1 MLKLLGTVLL
11 TAALLSMQTAP
22 PDTDIF
28 LAPLT
33 RDGQA
38 LNVGMPVNITN
49 TPGYDN
55 QPSFTPD
62 GSAVLFTSAR
72 GASAATAPA
81 APDAGGGRAQTDI
94 YRYDLATKQ
103 TSRVTNTPESEY
115 SPTVTP
121 DGLHISVV
129 RVESDNTQRLWRFA
143 MDGTRPELV
152 LSDVKPVGYHTW
164 ANKQL
169 VVLFVLGQPATLQV
183 ADVRSAKAQVVAKG
197 IGRSLQKI
205 PRGGVSFVLREPRPE
220 GQPPGPLRIM
230 ELNLNDGTTRPL
242 IKAVEGAQEADHA
255 WTPDGRLLMVHGG
268 VLYGWT
274 RGAADWL
281 RIGDLAAMG
290 LRNISR
296 LAVGPKGDTLAV
308 VAASAAQQY
317 P

>member
-1 MLKLLGTVLL
+1 MLKMLGSASLAAVVL
-11 TAALLSMQTAP
+11 SVQTAP

-33 RDGQA
+33 RDAQT
-38 LNVGMPVNITN
+38 LNVGMPVNITS

-62 GSAVLFTSAR
+62 GSAILFSSAR
-72 GASAATAPA
+72 GASAAAS
-81 APDAGGGRAQTDI
+81 PDAGAGGTQTDI
-94 YRYDLATKQ
+94 YRYDVATKQ
-103 TSRVTNTPESEY
+103 TARVTNTPESEY

-121 DGLHISVV
+121 DGLHISVI
-129 RVESDNTQRLWRFA
+129 RVEADNTQRLWRFA

-152 LSDVKPVGYHTW
+152 LTDVKPVGYHTW
-164 ANKQL
+164 ANKQT

-183 ADVRSAKAQVVAKG
+183 ADVRSGKAQVAAKG

-220 GQPPGPLRIM
+220 GEPPGPLRIM
-230 ELNLNDGTTRPL
+230 ELNLSEGATRPL
-242 IKAVEGAQEADHA
+242 IKAVEGSQEAHHA
-255 WTPDGRLLMVHGG
+255 WTPDGRLLMVHEG

-274 RGAADWL
+274 RGAADWV
-281 RIGDLAAMG
+281 RIADLAAMG
-290 LRNISR
+290 LRTISR
-296 LAVGPKGDTLAV
+296 LAVGPKGDVLAI
-308 VAASAAQQY
+308 VAAAGPPQR

>member
-1 MLKLLGTVLL
+1 MLKILATVLL
-11 TAALLSMQTAP
+11 AVAVVSRQTAP

-33 RDGQA
+33 NDGQA
-38 LNVGMPVNITN
+38 LNVGTAVNITN

-62 GSAVLFTSAR
+62 GSAILFTSAR
-72 GASAATAPA
+72 GAATPPSAGTPES
-81 APDAGGGRAQTDI
+81 GGGRAQTDI

-115 SPTVTP
+115 SPAVMP
-121 DGLHISVV
+121 DGLHISVI
-129 RVESDNTQRLWRFA
+129 RVEADNTQRLWRFA
-143 MDGTRPELV
+143 LDGTRPELV
-152 LSDVKPVGYHTW
+152 LSDVKPVGYHVW
-164 ANKQL
+164 ANKQI

-183 ADVRSAKAQVVAKG
+183 ADVRSGKAQVAAKG

-230 ELNLNDGTTRPL
+230 ELNLNEGTTKPL
-242 IKAVEGAQEADHA
+242 VPAVEGAQEADHA

-268 VLYGWT
+268 VLYGWS
-274 RGAADWL
+274 RGAADWA
-281 RIGDLAAMG
+281 RVSDLAAMG

-296 LAVGPKGDTLAV
+296 LAVAPKGDALAI
-308 VAASAAQQY
+308 VAAGAPQ